1 MKKTLLIALLMM
13 ISAMLFAGPF
23 GMEFGWSLEE
33 LEASG
38 IYAEEFMPQGTTTS
52 YLVMPEN
59 SHPLLMLYTV
69 FIDDEYG
76 LFQIRAIS
84 QPLYEEYQ
92 IRIFYDDLKAQLTT
106 AYGEPDAEYDEILDD
121 SEWQGSENFISSI
134 LYGDRKLSTTWRP
147 ALSEGGPAVVALG
160 ILPIDESMASLF
172 LFYGSENSEEIIKR
186 YTESNAAIL

>member
-1 MKKTLLIALLMM
+1 MKKTFLIILLMM
-13 ISAMLFAGPF
+13 ISVMLFAGPF

-38 IYAEEFMPQGTTTS
+38 IYAEELMPQGTTTS
-52 YLVMPEN
+52 YLAVPEN
-59 SHPLLMLYTV
+59 PHPLLILYTV

-92 IRIFYDDLKAQLTT
+92 IRLLYDDLKAQLTT
-106 AYGEPDAEYDEILDD
+106 AYGEPDTEYDEILDD
-121 SEWQGSENFISSI
+121 SEWQGSDSFISSI

-147 ALSEGGPAVVALG
+147 APSDGGPAVVALG
-160 ILPIDESMASLF
+160 ILPADESTAFMILI
-172 LFYGSENSEEIIKR
+172 YGSSNSKEILER
-186 YTESNAAIL
+186 YTESNASIL

>member
-1 MKKTLLIALLMM
+1 MKKTFLIILFMM

-38 IYAEEFMPQGTTTS
+38 IYAEELMPQGTTTS
-52 YLVMPEN
+52 YLTVPEN
-59 SHPLLMLYTV
+59 PHPLLILYTV

-92 IRIFYDDLKAQLTT
+92 IRLLYDDLKAQLTT
-106 AYGEPDAEYDEILDD
+106 AYGEPDTEYDEILDD
-121 SEWQGSENFISSI
+121 SEWQGSDSFIRSI

-147 ALSEGGPAVVALG
+147 APSDGGPAVVALG
-160 ILPIDESMASLF
+160 ILPADESTAFMILI
-172 LFYGSENSEEIIKR
+172 YGSSNSKEILER
-186 YTESNAAIL
+186 YTESNASIL

>member
-1 MKKTLLIALLMM
+1 MKKTLLITLIMM
-13 ISAMLFAGPF
+13 ISATLFAGPF

-33 LEASG
+33 LENSG
-38 IYAEEFMPQGTTTS
+38 VYVEEFLPQGTTTS
-52 YLVMPEN
+52 YLVIPEN
-59 SHPLLMLYTV
+59 SHPLLMLYTA

-84 QPLYEEYQ
+84 QPYYEEYQ
-92 IRIFYDDLKAQLTT
+92 IRLVYDDLKAQLTT
-106 AYGEPDAEYDEILDD
+106 AYGEPDTEYDEILDD
-121 SEWQGSENFISSI
+121 SEWQGSDNFISSI

>member
-52 YLVMPEN
+52 YLVVPEN
-59 SHPLLMLYTV
+59 SHPLLMLYTA

-84 QPLYEEYQ
+84 QPYYEEYQ
-92 IRIFYDDLKAQLTT
+92 IRVIYNDLKAQLMS
-106 AYGEPDAEYDEILDD
+106 AYGEPYTEYDEITDD
-121 SEWQGSENFISSI
+121 SDWQGSDNFISSI

-147 ALSEGGPAVVALG
+147 DPSDGDPAVVALG
-160 ILPIDESMASLF
+160 ILPVDESTAFIL
-172 LFYGSENSEEIIKR
+172 LLYGSSNSEEIIER

>member
-1 MKKTLLIALLMM
+1 
-13 ISAMLFAGPF
+13 MLFAGPF
-23 GMEFGWSLEE
+23 GMKFGWSLRE
-33 LEASG
+33 LEESG
-38 IYAEEFMPQGTTTS
+38 VYAEESMQQGTVTS
-52 YLVMPEN
+52 YFVVPN
-59 SHPLLMLYTV
+59 NQHPLLFAYVV
-69 FIDDEYG
+69 FIDNEYG

-84 QPLYEEYQ
+84 QPYYEEYQ
-92 IRIFYDDLKAQLTT
+92 IRLFYDDLKAQLTT
-106 AYGEPDAEYDEILDD
+106 AYGEPDTDYDEILDD

-147 ALSEGGPAVVALG
+147 ALSKGGPAVVALG

>member
-1 MKKTLLIALLMM
+1 MKRTLLIALLMM

-106 AYGEPDAEYDEILDD
+106 AYGEPDTEYDEIAND
-121 SEWQGSENFISSI
+121 SEWQGSNSFISSI

-147 ALSEGGPAVVALG
+147 DPSNGGPAVVALG
-160 ILPIDESMASLF
+160 ILPVDESTAFMILI
-172 LFYGSENSEEIIKR
+172 YGSSNSEEIIER
-186 YTESNAAIL
+186 YMESNAAIL